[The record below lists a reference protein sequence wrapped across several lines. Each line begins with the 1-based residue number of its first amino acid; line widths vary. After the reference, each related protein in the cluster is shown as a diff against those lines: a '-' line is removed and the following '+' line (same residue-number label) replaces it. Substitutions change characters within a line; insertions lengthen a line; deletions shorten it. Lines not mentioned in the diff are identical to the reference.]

1 MKLER
6 LRQMRIS
13 ELAGRSLQEAS
24 KRLER
29 MGVAGKRK
37 SRLHA
42 ILKKPRSA
50 GTLLNDFQKTAPV
63 HFFEGIE
70 GEQFLAIAAKQMP
83 DFQDSVIAVA
93 ETVRHKRFDLLGYRG
108 LYFGD
113 PIDWHLDPISG
124 KRSPRVHWSRIDPL
138 DPDTVGDSKIIWEL
152 NRHQWFVRLGQ
163 AYFLTGDERY
173 AETFVDAIQDWIE
186 ANPRGIGINWASS
199 LEAALR
205 IISWSWALCL
215 FRRSEN
221 LCQKLFATIVMA
233 IRNHAIHVEKYLSYY
248 FSPNTHL
255 TGEALGLFYAG
266 VLFPE
271 LSSAQSWRALGEK
284 ILLAQIER
292 QVYSDG
298 VYFEQSTCYQRY
310 TVEIYLHFLV
320 LAKRNGWEV
329 PAAVAEHVRRMVDFS
344 WPSAVPMARSRR
356 SGMPTAAGCCRL
368 RAGLRLIFGAYLRR
382 RQLTLAGPTT
392 PGRRAARPQRFFG
405 CWGKRASKHLP
416 LSSRGRLRRR
426 DPGTFPMAAMP

>member
-1 MKLER
+1 VKLER

-124 KRSPRVHWSRIDPL
+124 KRSPRVHWSRIDPPAPPACRCRRRSPARSARSTGAASIRSIQIRL
-138 DPDTVGDSKIIWEL
+138 GTAKSSGSSTAISGLFDS
-152 NRHQWFVRLGQ
+152 VRL
-163 AYFLTGDERY
+163 
-173 AETFVDAIQDWIE
+173 TF
-186 ANPRGIGINWASS
+186 
-199 LEAALR
+199 
-205 IISWSWALCL
+205 
-215 FRRSEN
+215 
-221 LCQKLFATIVMA
+221 
-233 IRNHAIHVEKYLSYY
+233 
-248 FSPNTHL
+248 
-255 TGEALGLFYAG
+255 
-266 VLFPE
+266 
-271 LSSAQSWRALGEK
+271 
-284 ILLAQIER
+284 
-292 QVYSDG
+292 
-298 VYFEQSTCYQRY
+298 
-310 TVEIYLHFLV
+310 
-320 LAKRNGWEV
+320 
-329 PAAVAEHVRRMVDFS
+329 
-344 WPSAVPMARSRR
+344 
-356 SGMPTAAGCCRL
+356 
-368 RAGLRLIFGAYLRR
+368 
-382 RQLTLAGPTT
+382 
-392 PGRRAARPQRFFG
+392 
-405 CWGKRASKHLP
+405 
-416 LSSRGRLRRR
+416 
-426 DPGTFPMAAMP
+426 